1 MKSKFITNIPEYDGI
16 GVYALINNQTGK
28 MYIGSSQNIRQRI
41 IQHKSSQP
49 SALKEDIQQ
58 GNTFSVKIL
67 EMLPYG
73 CNQFDMFN
81 REAHFIQHYDTLN
94 TGYNRAKTTCS
105 TKEELLASLEHFKNN
120 SEMSKYIKNII
131 SKRERPIYAKPNEN
145 NTARHISIDTA
156 LFALIQEHASTM
168 GESMN
173 SFVVRAINE
182 TMNRDNNQSS
192 PAPKPDKK

>member
-1 MKSKFITNIPEYDGI
+1 MKNKFITNIPEYDGI

-28 MYIGSSQNIRQRI
+28 MYIGSSQNIRRRI
-41 IQHKSSQP
+41 IQHKSSPP
-49 SALKEDIQQ
+49 SAIKEDIQQ

-94 TGYNRAKTTCS
+94 IGYNLAKTTCS

-120 SEMSKYIKNII
+120 SEMSNYIKNII
-131 SKRERPIYAKPNEN
+131 SKREHPIYAKPNKN
-145 NTARHISIDTA
+145 NATRHISIDTT
-156 LFALIQEHASTM
+156 LFALIQEHAASK
-168 GESMN
+168 GESATAFIN
-173 SFVVRAINE
+173 RAIDE
-182 TMNRDNNQSS
+182 TIERDNQ
-192 PAPKPDKK
+192 KKE

>member
-1 MKSKFITNIPEYDGI
+1 MKSKFITNTPEYDGI

-41 IQHKSSQP
+41 IQHKSSPP
-49 SALKEDIQQ
+49 SAVKEDIQQ

-81 REAHFIQHYDTLN
+81 REAHYTQYYDTLN
-94 TGYNRAKTTCS
+94 MGYNRAKTTCS
-105 TKEELLASLEHFKNN
+105 TKEDLLASLEHFKNN
-120 SEMSKYIKNII
+120 SEMSNYIKNII
-131 SKRERPIYAKPNEN
+131 SKRERPIYAKPGKN
-145 NTARHISIDTA
+145 NTTRHISIDTA
-156 LFALIQEHASTM
+156 LFALIQEHAATM

-173 SFVVRAINE
+173 EFVIRAIGE
-182 TMNRDNNQSS
+182 AMQRDTQ
-192 PAPKPDKK
+192 PDE